1 MKKTSLIWLK
11 WPMFFVLLILG
22 FGASELTLEAGDQ
35 QSFPTAN
42 CWSWANPNAV
52 DKDFSTE
59 ELTRQTGPATNDMAG
74 HWGDVISDA
83 QASIRFPKNIYTP
96 GEPII
101 ATILLRNYSDK
112 SLFLVAMFLSEGP
125 APFSLI
131 ALDGQGQPLKQK
143 ESLDM
148 GSATMDSTK
157 PLSLSAGWQS
167 KFKQRVD
174 SKFDLSKPGT
184 YLICGYCNLGL
195 SDAQGKRTSFKV
207 TTANA
212 VIHVVAQTNTSPVA
226 TNVVS
231 HKE

>member
-1 MKKTSLIWLK
+1 MKKTSLVWLK
-11 WPMFFVLLILG
+11 WPMFSVLLILE
-22 FGASELTLEAGDQ
+22 FGVSELTLEASDQ

-59 ELTRQTGPATNDMAG
+59 ELARQTGPTTNDMAG
-74 HWGDVISDA
+74 HWGGVISDA
-83 QASIRFPKNIYTP
+83 QASIRFPKDIYSL

-101 ATILLRNYSDK
+101 ATILLRNSSDK
-112 SLFLVAMFLSEGP
+112 NLTCVATFLSEGP

-131 ALDGQGQPLKQK
+131 VLDDQRQPLKPK
-143 ESLDM
+143 ESIDM
-148 GSATMDSTK
+148 GSVTMDSTK
-157 PLSLSAGWQS
+157 PLNLSAGWQS

-174 SKFDLSKPGT
+174 SKFDLSKPGK

-212 VIHVVAQTNTSPVA
+212 IIHVVAQTNTSPAA